1 MWILG
6 EKYGSYSVP
15 DNRRSRLTTPQ
26 LFKSWIAL
34 SIGQISF
41 QWISIGETNCTISWI
56 EIYMVDSAMHLLK
69 NSGLNKKILQTT
81 QLNRVKIFAH

>member
-6 EKYGSYSVP
+6 GKSGSYTVAN
-15 DNRRSRLTTPQ
+15 NRRSRLTTPQ

-41 QWISIGETNCTISWI
+41 QWISIGETNCTINWI
-56 EIYMVDSAMHLLK
+56 EIHMVDSDIHLL
-69 NSGLNKKILQTT
+69 NNWGLNKKILQTT
-81 QLNRVKIFAH
+81 KLNRLKIFAH